1 MKNLVD
7 SSYLEMA
14 FGLAEKAKGWAR
26 PNPYVGAVLV
36 RKGKI
41 VGYGF
46 HERPGKPHAEVIALD
61 RAGPLAKRGTLYVT
75 LEPCVHW
82 GRTPPCLG
90 AVLRAGLARVVIS
103 SPDPNPVVCNKGI
116 RALRAAG
123 IDVSVG
129 LLEDRNKKLN
139 ETYYKFITR
148 GVPFVT
154 LKAAVSLDGRIS
166 SKLFDS
172 RWISSA
178 QTREYVHLVRGEYDG
193 IMVGINTIVRD
204 NPRLTVRHP
213 HWRGKKITR
222 IILDSSLRLPVDAMI
237 LSTLREGKVVVF
249 TSKKSPAR
257 KAAALRSKGVEVI
270 EIPGSA
276 HKLELREVLQR
287 LGKAGLSSLLVEG
300 GSRVLTAMLEE
311 KLADKLFLTIS
322 PRLIGGE
329 KALSFFEGK
338 GIRRISES
346 LELQKTTS
354 FKIGKDIIVEGYF

>member
-1 MKNLVD
+1 MKNPMD

-14 FGLAEKAKGWAR
+14 YGLAEKARGWAR

-36 RKGKI
+36 RKEKI
-41 VGYGF
+41 VGYGY
-46 HERPGKPHAEVIALD
+46 HERPGKAHAEVVALD
-61 RAGPLAKRGTLYVT
+61 RAGSLARGSTLFVT
-75 LEPCVHW
+75 LEPCVQW

-103 SPDPNPVVCNKGI
+103 SPDPNPIVFNKGI

-129 LLEDRNKKLN
+129 LLEDRNRNLN
-139 ETYYKFITR
+139 ETYYKYITR
-148 GVPFVT
+148 GIPFVT

-166 SKLFDS
+166 SRLFDS

-178 QTREYVHLVRGEYDG
+178 QTREYVHLVRGEYDA
-193 IMVGINTIVRD
+193 IMVGINTILKD
-204 NPRLTVRHP
+204 DPRLTVRHP
-213 HWRGKKITR
+213 HWQGKKIAR
-222 IILDSSLRLPVDAMI
+222 VILDSSLRLPLEARI
-237 LSTLREGKVVVF
+237 LTTLREGKIIVF
-249 TSKKSPAR
+249 TSKKSPAK
-257 KAAALRSKGVEVI
+257 KAAALRQKGAEVV

-276 HKLELREVLQR
+276 KKLELQEVLHR
-287 LGKAGLSSLLVEG
+287 LGQRGLSSLLVEG
-300 GSRVLTAMLEE
+300 GSLVLTAMLEE
-311 KLADKLFLTIS
+311 RLADKFFLTIS

-329 KALSFFEGK
+329 GAPSFFEGK
-338 GIRRISES
+338 GISRISES